1 MLACNRLR
9 IESGDGCPVLDYRIE
24 KDRIEARRLNTGWRR
39 LAPEEI
45 SSHVMANTVVAAW
58 LCRRM
63 GLHKL
68 LRACTPEFPSTN
80 SRHCSYP
87 DRIAA

>member
-9 IESGDGCPVLDYRIE
+9 IELGNGSPVLDYRIE
-24 KDRIEARRLNTGWRR
+24 RDRVEFRRLNMSWRH
-39 LAPEEI
+39 LTPEEI
-45 SSHVMANTVVAAW
+45 SSHVRANTVVAEW

-68 LRACTPEFPSTN
+68 LRACSPGFAYHPTRKSE
-80 SRHCSYP
+80 
-87 DRIAA
+87 DRFVAA